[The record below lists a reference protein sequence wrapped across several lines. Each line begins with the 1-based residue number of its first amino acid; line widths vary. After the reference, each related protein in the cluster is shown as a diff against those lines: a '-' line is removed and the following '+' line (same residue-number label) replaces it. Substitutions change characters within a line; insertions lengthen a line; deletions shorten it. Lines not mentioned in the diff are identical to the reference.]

1 MTSPALAVTVGTGRG
16 YSHPLTGAVVPSV
29 TTVLNVL
36 DKPALPRWAAK
47 SVAEFAANNK
57 KAWIDLPEDAAI
69 DMLKGSPWRTRDK
82 AAAAGTDAH
91 EYCEGLLR
99 GEIDINSPFDPPGL
113 GEAARNLR
121 SILKTVKPQ
130 PLSIEGTVW
139 SNKYGYAG
147 SFDGIHIIDGE
158 VTLVDLK
165 TSTGVY
171 PEYSI
176 QLAAYKYAENILRTD
191 GTEIPVPKITRC
203 QIWHAPKEG
212 TGKVVDMDVTEAEFG
227 VFLAALEVFRW
238 KAERSK
244 SVIGKQQKI

>member
-16 YSHPLTGAVVPSV
+16 YSHPISGEVVPSV

-47 SVAEFAANNK
+47 VVAEFAAANK
-57 KAWIDLPEDAAI
+57 SSWINLPDDAAI

-121 SILKTVKPQ
+121 SILKTIKPQ

-139 SNKYGYAG
+139 SHTNGYAG

-171 PEYSI
+171 PDYSI
-176 QLAAYKYAENILRTD
+176 QLAAYKYADVILRLD
-191 GTEIPVPKITRC
+191 GSEVPIPPITRC

-212 TGKVVDMDVTEAEFG
+212 NASVVDMDVTEAEFG
-227 VFLAALEVFRW
+227 VFKAALEVFKW
-238 KAERSK
+238 KADRSK
-244 SVIGKQQKI
+244 SVMGKKQKI

>member
-16 YSHPLTGAVVPSV
+16 YSHPVSGEVVPSV

-57 KAWIDLPEDAAI
+57 SAWVDLPADAAI
-69 DMLKGSPWRTRDK
+69 DMLKGSPWRTRDR

-91 EYCEGLLR
+91 EYCEALLR
-99 GEIDINSPFDPPGL
+99 GQVDINSPFDPPGL

-121 SILKTVKPQ
+121 AILKAVQPQ
-130 PLSIEGTVW
+130 PISIEGTVW
-139 SNKYGYAG
+139 SHRYGYAG

-171 PEYSI
+171 PDYAI
-176 QLAAYKYAENILRTD
+176 QLAAYKYAENILLTD
-191 GTEIPVPKITRC
+191 GTELPVPQITRC

-212 TGKVVDMDVTEAEFG
+212 TGKVVEMDVTEAEFG
-227 VFLAALEVFRW
+227 VFRAALEVFKW

-244 SVIGKQQKI
+244 QIIGKQQKV